1 MNKHH
6 RKERVRYFPFRH
18 RGFTLV
24 EVLVAIVIL
33 AIGVLAVANLT
44 VMGMRTSTLMN
55 RRMYARDVLNRY
67 HEQLMG
73 LPTSDSILRHLTSTG
88 LNDTVTTHDYEQ
100 TEIAGGGPFRIVWN
114 IADSVIDTVPDVRFK
129 TIRLHVLW
137 PQARQPI
144 TSDLIKRY

>member
-1 MNKHH
+1 MKDH
-6 RKERVRYFPFRH
+6 REKSPARYFFSGS

-24 EVLVAIVIL
+24 EILVAIVIL

-73 LPTSDSILRHLTSTG
+73 LPTHDSILLHLTSVD
-88 LNDTVTTHDYEQ
+88 LNDTITHDYEQ
-100 TEIAGGGPFRIVWN
+100 TESTRGGTYRVIWN
-114 IADSVIDTVPDVRFK
+114 VRDSVIDTIPDDRFK
-129 TIRLHVLW
+129 TVRIHVFW
-137 PQARQPI
+137 PQAGQPV
-144 TSDLIKRY
+144 TSDLVRRY

>member
-1 MNKHH
+1 MNMHQ
-6 RKERVRYFPFRH
+6 RKERVSHFQLPH

-24 EVLVAIVIL
+24 EVLVALVIL

-44 VMGMRTSTLMN
+44 VMGVRTSTVMN

-73 LPTSDSILRHLTSTG
+73 LPTSDSILRHLTSDS
-88 LNDTVTTHDYEQ
+88 LSDTVNYDYGT
-100 TEIAGGGPFRIVWN
+100 TEIAGGGEFRVLWN
-114 IADSVIDTVPDVRFK
+114 VSDSVIDTTADARFK
-129 TIRLHVLW
+129 TIRIHILW
-137 PQARQPI
+137 PHSRQTL

>member
-1 MNKHH
+1 MHKYH
-6 RKERVRYFPFRH
+6 RKESVRYFSLRH

-44 VMGMRTSTLMN
+44 VMGIRTSTLMN

-73 LPTSDSILRHLTSTG
+73 LPTSDSILRYLTSVD
-88 LNDTVTTHDYEQ
+88 LNDTTTHDYEQ
-100 TEIAGGGPFRIVWN
+100 TEIAGGGQFRIIWN
-114 IADSVIDTVPDVRFK
+114 ISDSTIGAVSDNRFK
-129 TIRLHVLW
+129 TIRIQVFW
-137 PQARQPI
+137 PQTTQPL
-144 TSDLIKRY
+144 TSDLVKRY